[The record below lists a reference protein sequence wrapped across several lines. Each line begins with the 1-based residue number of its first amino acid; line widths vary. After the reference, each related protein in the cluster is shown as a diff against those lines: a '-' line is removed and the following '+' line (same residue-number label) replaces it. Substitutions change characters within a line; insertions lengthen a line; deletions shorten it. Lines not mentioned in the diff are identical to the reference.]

1 MSVIVGQAVII
12 SRRLHLHDA
21 PIRAFVSFHFLSSC
35 FVYNRFSSLNILCC
49 GLSHIRIIRAT
60 LYIMNIMCV
69 FLFFSIIFLSLLN
82 TPTIYLQQCSLYLVN
97 KALIISC
104 IMYRYYFIV
113 RAHTPCHI
121 ILARSAV
128 KNILF
133 WVVRAKVM
141 VL

>member
-1 MSVIVGQAVII
+1 MSVIVGQAVIN

-35 FVYNRFSSLNILCC
+35 FVYNRFSSLNIFCC

-60 LYIMNIMCV
+60 LYIMNIMCFS
-69 FLFFSIIFLSLLN
+69 FLLYYILIFAEHSYN
-82 TPTIYLQQCSLYLVN
+82 IVKQCSLYLVN

-104 IMYRYYFIV
+104 IMYRYYFMV